1 MNTNFDQSNP
11 ILNPEPSGPGGKSR
25 IGRRFVRILGRV
37 ALGILLLGIA
47 TASLVFAVHRMQ
59 LRRLAKLAYY
69 PISRYVTETSPY
81 FVLANASVIDGTG
94 SEERKG
100 ESIVVHDGKIAWVG
114 ASVEMPAQP
123 GAKIIDL
130 HGATV
135 IPGFVMLHEHL
146 FTTSPSPSFQLAQ
159 QSATFPLLYLAAG
172 VTTARTAGSVDPAS
186 DLRTKRRID
195 NAEQPGPELFLTAP
209 YLEGSPMYRQMRAL
223 TGPDDPTKVVDNDLA
238 QGFTSF
244 KAYAHITP
252 GELLAAITE
261 AHARSS
267 KVTGH
272 LCTITF
278 TEAATMG
285 IDNLE
290 HGLLTD
296 TEFFSGK
303 KPNVC
308 PPFLSYL
315 EEYRDSLDVHSPA
328 VIGMMDTLIAHHIAL
343 TSTLAVFE
351 SELGGEVPAWYLE
364 HEKNALT
371 WQSWLIA
378 RLTKRAM
385 KKYHWEPLFDKEL
398 QFEAEFVRRGGTLLA
413 GADPTGDRSV
423 LAGFADLREIELLN
437 KAGLSAI
444 QAIKI
449 ATLNG
454 ATFLRVANRTGSI
467 EAGKQADLV
476 VIKGDPAQQVSEIR
490 NVQTVYRQG
499 KGYDSEKMMS
509 DVVGV
514 IGLWN

>member
-1 MNTNFDQSNP
+1 V
-11 ILNPEPSGPGGKSR
+11 
-25 IGRRFVRILGRV
+25 RRFLRILGRV
-37 ALGILLLGIA
+37 ALGMLLLGVA
-47 TASLVFAVHRMQ
+47 TSSLVFAVHRMQ
-59 LRRLAKLAYY
+59 LRRLARLAHY

-94 SEERKG
+94 SDERKG
-100 ESIVVHDGKIAWVG
+100 ESVVVHDGKIAWVG

-146 FTTSPSPSFQLAQ
+146 FTTSTGNQLAQ
-159 QSATFPLLYLAAG
+159 QSVTFPLLYLAAG

-195 NAEQPGPELFLTAP
+195 NVEQPGPELFLTAP
-209 YLEGSPMYRQMRAL
+209 YLEGSPPMYHQMRAL
-223 TGPDDPTKVVDNDLA
+223 TGPDDASKFVDTGLA

-244 KAYAHITP
+244 KAYADITP
-252 GELLAAITE
+252 DELLTAITE
-261 AHARSS
+261 AHARSA

-278 TEAATMG
+278 TEAAAMG

-308 PPFLSYL
+308 PPLFAYL
-315 EEYRDSLDVHSPA
+315 QEYRDKLDVHSPA
-328 VIGMMDTLIAHHIAL
+328 VIRMMDTLIAHHIAL

-371 WQSWLIA
+371 WKSWLIA
-378 RLTKRAM
+378 RLSKRAM

-437 KAGLSAI
+437 KAGFSAT
-444 QAIKI
+444 QAINI

-454 ATFLRVANRTGSI
+454 ATFLGIASRTGSI
-467 EAGKQADLV
+467 EVGKQADLV
-476 VIKGDPAQQVSEIR
+476 VINGDPAQQISDIR
-490 NVQTVYRQG
+490 NVESVYRQG
-499 KGYDSEKMMS
+499 KGYDSKKMMS
-509 DVVGV
+509 DVEGVVG
-514 IGLWN
+514 LSN